1 MGQRNEKGKACYL
14 QIIFWVFKEREDLS
28 LMDKF
33 TEIKIEEIFEE
44 ENNLNF
50 YWIYHFINA
59 EVKIVGRSSI
69 KPKCFRQIVR
79 YVKWV
84 IILKIN

>member
-1 MGQRNEKGKACYL
+1 
-14 QIIFWVFKEREDLS
+14 
-28 LMDKF
+28 MDKF

-59 EVKIVGRSSI
+59 EVKIIGKSSI

-79 YVKWV
+79 YVK
-84 IILKIN
+84 